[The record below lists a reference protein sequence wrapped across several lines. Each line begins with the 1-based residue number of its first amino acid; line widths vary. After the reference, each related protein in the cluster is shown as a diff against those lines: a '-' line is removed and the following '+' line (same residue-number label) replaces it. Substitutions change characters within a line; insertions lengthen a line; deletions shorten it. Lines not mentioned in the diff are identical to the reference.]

1 MEKNIN
7 LSTATDKEREA
18 YLLDH
23 WHIESLSFVAEFHYD
38 EVKQIGI
45 IDNVYSSNGKRILK
59 YPIIKDRPVRFKI
72 SKKLTSSWCSFNC
85 VIAPEK
91 IREATYNP
99 FALSIVALLPIRK
112 PDFIFT
118 STDGNANKPR
128 TKTTITN
135 RDDYSL
141 VNDLPIDDKDRTDIG
156 IVRWR
161 LNLRNFR
168 FIAQFKSIGNEY
180 EISDIRRSDF
190 SKLIMHNMEQLAPFC
205 AKIKRSIRNGYY
217 EFTWKLVNC
226 DFEKNEY
233 QFTVNEDFPI
243 VEVTPLAVVEKLHRN
258 IMGEGA
264 PSAQRTVRSIDT
276 LKTQLT
282 ASGKEI
288 FIYELLQNA
297 NDYPQEIDNIK
308 QPVDVEFHIT
318 DKYLIFMHTGA
329 VFSEKNI
336 AAICDINDKDK
347 TDNTD
352 TIGYKGIGFKTVFVD
367 NNYVYLSTGR
377 FHLRFDWDYSKNRV
391 STPWQLLPI
400 WTDISEVDNGV
411 LDIFKKTYTKFP
423 VQFALRPTN
432 PSTLRQSEQNFVKL
446 FKDVFANERVILFI
460 PYINSVKVFFH
471 DNFNQ
476 DITRVKCNDKWVVN
490 TYKDHIKEE
499 TRKAINKE
507 IDKQKENGTLKIPT
521 KYYNFKETSV
531 SFACEKNGVE
541 LRPVL
546 DALLY
551 CYLPAKKASW
561 GFKFLMN
568 TDMVPTGPRDD
579 IEMDLDVNREIAY
592 IAGKKFFEWILQLC
606 REQKY
611 KTDTI
616 YQLIP
621 DFEGCKNGVGK
632 NYVDLIERFEKGFE
646 EKLKNEEF
654 IPIGAGKFKKIS
666 EVILDETSITSSGV
680 IKDADFLS
688 YLPEDKYLP
697 MRILRTNKDFKSFLK
712 RYLTKFGF
720 ANNIWNK
727 TNLVQTITTEKIAS
741 WLKIQEN
748 NNLFLKFLLEKKWL
762 TDIGVYSIFLCADGN
777 LYSCSSIYHDKNI
790 FDKANYLKRFETL
803 IPHLTLQTVEFF
815 KDNEEWEEQ
824 TKGLFPALKS
834 KLFVLNVLLNA
845 SNRSNTITAL
855 KDKQTSLD
863 FYSFLAKYV
872 NLFKEDG
879 NKTKDESTIN
889 ILKELPFWG
898 FIHENKCDADVAF
911 DSFNKL
917 ILEFSTEA
925 LSFVEH
931 PWVNN
936 NWITFISKDYT
947 EEVITYLK
955 TFYGIKEY
963 SEKLV
968 VDTFIRPSYKNVS
981 NGWSSREERIS
992 PKHLEE
998 INSSIQNPSS
1008 NLDFFRFC
1016 FSKKELFGPKELCE
1030 YCLHV
1035 YNGANEEAY
1044 MDKSVNRFI
1053 DTGLFNVYSQKAWM
1067 EKEWL
1072 YKIDR
1077 AYFENLDEEQSKIC
1091 KKFLRECFDIS
1102 EMTDTIAC
1110 HLVIRNNLPAIIKKT
1125 SIPNPYE
1132 TKDEVLSYL
1141 NEYNQIVDDIVN
1153 LNVDFIKFIDS
1164 KLECF
1169 RDKETKV
1176 LPERFKDIVLN
1187 DGKNNIKVSSQ
1198 TYFPDTDLENI
1209 VNMSWFPSNIK
1220 IEIVNKSYGQLD
1232 LLTSLGVRTYTFAS
1246 FFDTVICTHPQTIGT
1261 FIKDFDKN
1269 KEFHAFIAS
1278 RVSSI
1283 APDKLSDLSKFPV
1296 FIIGSDSQ
1304 EDVSETGT
1312 KVVPATVSSS
1322 LSNHKILS
1330 STVTDL
1336 FKKNLVKASDL
1347 DIIHPDYQPDENFDS
1362 YWSKFGNV
1370 RFESSHFVEWLLS
1383 HKQTF
1388 STTISKSNENIGFW
1402 RWAKTNIAGNERIG
1416 ELKFLP
1422 VITLPLLSNSSDSNI
1437 VNAPQDTFKTLINTI
1452 YASNHYMPN
1461 EDIESF
1467 VRLNDENALF
1477 ISDKYL
1483 TDQETPETI
1492 ATWMEFWKK
1501 VGIKNDYLSIII
1513 NTIIPKLSLIKNDNL
1528 PNLFAQYEVD
1538 LRKQNANLPSTLSPM
1553 LVKTVDGVYRKLSS
1567 TVYIN
1572 TNTTEPFPYISI
1584 PNSVSFVGKDQNVSA
1599 LMLQIATAANATIVN
1614 TPLDWRKA
1622 KLKRYSELQTIKEKV
1637 DKSLS
1642 NEIIVVTDEEKN
1654 SVMSFDSIHFA
1665 LLKDLASIKANKN
1678 DSITDLETSISQLK
1692 LYSNAGVLTLP
1703 KALTAGSIYNPLCD
1717 YQMYG
1722 ITEGITYISDKYAD
1736 IENINSLID
1745 GTLRVRSGFSE
1756 NEIPLLEK
1764 YPKFARY
1771 FWDTFL
1777 AKNIAGYSNAQKTI
1791 LGYFRDRK
1799 FSTTACIPTEKS
1811 VMKPEDL
1818 YFGNDVDEF
1827 VDRLPNYKEKIPAV
1841 ADIVFE
1847 ENGQKVS
1854 LFSLLPFKS
1863 DKLTLQDCFDTLVC
1877 YNDQK
1882 RRPKLLSWIV
1892 SQFNKQDAKHIAIRD
1907 DYRNNPNAKWISG
1920 DNDTKR
1926 IEELYALD
1934 EPNGKLSFYFGSH
1947 PKVFNTNYFP
1957 KGEEY
1962 LKACECLGIR
1972 VIHDNTADMET
1983 VHVKSIEPD
1992 MTENSL
1998 KQYLQMAVLI
2008 LAGIESAPD
2017 WEPAYSA
2024 YFEEISK
2031 MKFVCCESIIL
2042 RYKNDNSISTD
2053 SKRFYHQSGTDTF
2066 MYVDSYKDPRLF
2078 TDFVGELMLC
2088 LKIKADKDIILNL
2101 LYDKKSALAEIEK
2114 RNQLKSDEKFMQFME
2129 AYDRG
2134 ISSRFKGK
2142 KADETPI
2149 ESKIEH
2155 KKIEVTDQVSDVP
2168 VEEKET
2174 PLDENINSSHGQSS
2188 ETELT
2193 KEKSQKEKVSA
2204 NEKATDEKQQETE
2217 SKQKD
2222 TELPQS
2228 NEQMTK
2234 SKPSY
2239 ERLDPN
2245 KYKRREMK
2253 VGTQNPQTMGINR
2266 IIGDDEKHQLSEIL
2280 GRAMEVDTIMNE
2292 NYIVRLRFYNEVV
2305 KKYGGAKM
2313 DIKEFVLNKHR
2324 ELESIGDKFIH
2335 RCSARGGTLYISP
2348 DIWKLLRQDKC
2359 VVCMYY
2365 GKYADD
2371 FIFIESQED
2380 LMQMIDQDAIVI
2392 QVTGND
2398 KKAIVS
2404 KVYDDEILSDLKTNG
2419 NVYTLIRTIKEEN
2432 SQLVY
2437 TSPDDIPANSYSDE
2451 DVDPDMF

>member
-1 MEKNIN
+1 MAKYIN
-7 LSTATDKEREA
+7 LNTATDEELVA
-18 YLLDH
+18 YLLDY
-23 WHIESLSFVAEFHYD
+23 WHIKSLKFEGDFKPSKSASSSVSGAFTNIKSAVSDRYISFYPPMIKGSQEVVFFVPKNKPLESGRYIFECELA
-38 EVKQIGI
+38 
-45 IDNVYSSNGKRILK
+45 
-59 YPIIKDRPVRFKI
+59 
-72 SKKLTSSWCSFNC
+72 TS
-85 VIAPEK
+85 A
-91 IREATYNP
+91 IRETKNNP
-99 FALSIVALLPIRK
+99 FLLKLKLNSIKPSVANNTTPNINKGISSRIYSRDEILVKKNLKLKDDFFIGRFHRN
-112 PDFIFT
+112 PD
-118 STDGNANKPR
+118 GQYA
-128 TKTTITN
+128 
-135 RDDYSL
+135 
-141 VNDLPIDDKDRTDIG
+141 
-156 IVRWR
+156 
-161 LNLRNFR
+161 
-168 FIAQFKSIGNEY
+168 
-180 EISDIRRSDF
+180 ISDIRRSDF
-190 SKLIMHNMEQLAPFC
+190 SKLILQDGEQIREILFKPSLL
-205 AKIKRSIRNGYY
+205 SILEDDCYY
-217 EFTWKLVNC
+217 EFTWILKSVNHE
-226 DFEKNEY
+226 DHKYNFTIDQKQSIKRITPKN
-233 QFTVNEDFPI
+233 VIDR
-243 VEVTPLAVVEKLHRN
+243 LH
-258 IMGEGA
+258 
-264 PSAQRTVRSIDT
+264 QSIIDSPAGSGDRDVKMIET
-276 LKTQLT
+276 LKSQLT

-297 NDYPQEIDNIK
+297 NDYPQKADGKIV
-308 QPVDVEFHIT
+308 PVKVEFHIMNE
-318 DKYLIFMHTGA
+318 YLVFMHSGA
-329 VFSEKNI
+329 EFNERNI
-336 AAICDINDKDK
+336 AAICNINDKEK
-347 TDNTD
+347 SDNPNA
-352 TIGYKGIGFKTVFVD
+352 IGYKGIGFKTVFVVS
-367 NNYVYLSTGR
+367 NNVYLSTGPYH
-377 FHLRFDWDYSKNRV
+377 FRFDESFTKDMVATAY
-391 STPWQLLPI
+391 QLLPI
-400 WTDISEVDNGV
+400 WTNPKVYGREVVDLFNS
-411 LDIFKKTYTKFP
+411 TKFMYN
-423 VQFALRPTN
+423 VQFALKPT
-432 PSTLRQSEQNFVKL
+432 TKDILRDSPQNFVKL
-446 FKDVFANERVILFI
+446 FSEVFENERVILFI
-460 PYINSVKVFFH
+460 PNIESVKVFFH
-471 DNFNQ
+471 DSQ
-476 DITRVKCNDKWVVN
+476 IPDISRRKNSENWVVN
-490 TYKDHIKEE
+490 SYVEPIQENL
-499 TRKAINKE
+499 RISINQE
-507 IDKQKENGTLKIPT
+507 IENQEKNGTMKIPT
-521 KYYNFKETSV
+521 KYKDFMKTQV
-531 SFACEKNGVE
+531 SFACAREGVMLKKVE
-541 LRPVL
+541 NST
-546 DALLY
+546 LY
-551 CYLPAKKASW
+551 CYLPAKDASW
-561 GFKFLMN
+561 GLDFLLN
-568 TDMVPTGPRDD
+568 TDMVPKGPRNDVEDD
-579 IEMDLDVNREIAY
+579 LEINKEIAN
-592 IAGKKFFEWILQLC
+592 IAGKKFFDWILDLC
-606 REQKY
+606 KSKLYRA
-611 KTDTI
+611 DTI
-616 YQLIP
+616 FSLIP
-621 DFEGCKNGVGK
+621 DFESCKIGRSVGHQ
-632 NYVDLIERFEKGFE
+632 NLITKFQSGFE
-646 EKLKNEEF
+646 GRLQFEAFVPNPNGTYSEISKTILDDTELSSFGIMSDEEF
-654 IPIGAGKFKKIS
+654 VLFTNIDGNLPIS
-666 EVILDETSITSSGV
+666 
-680 IKDADFLS
+680 
-688 YLPEDKYLP
+688 
-697 MRILRTNKDFKSFLK
+697 ILRKNTGFNTFLRRYLRQFGASANIYSKTDLKESVKQDSFSKWLQNQNNNNRFISFL
-712 RYLTKFGF
+712 
-720 ANNIWNK
+720 I
-727 TNLVQTITTEKIAS
+727 
-741 WLKIQEN
+741 
-748 NNLFLKFLLEKKWL
+748 EKKWL
-762 TDIGVYSIFLCADGN
+762 SDFSDACIFLASDGK
-777 LYSCSSIYHDKNI
+777 LHTAQGIYHDDEI
-790 FDKANYLKRFETL
+790 FNKLSYIKCFENH
-803 IPHLTLQTVEFF
+803 IPHFMDGTINYF
-815 KDNEEWEEQ
+815 KDNKGWDTQ
-824 TKGLFPALKS
+824 TRGIFTPLDCKS
-834 KLFVLNVLLNA
+834 FVLNVLLN
-845 SNRSNTITAL
+845 SGNRNNTVELL
-855 KDKQTSLD
+855 KLRNNSLE

-872 NLFKEDG
+872 NLYKDTS
-879 NKTKDESTIN
+879 KTIDTDTKN
-889 ILKELPFWG
+889 VLKSLPFFGFCHYKDVEDAEIAYDKFEG
-898 FIHENKCDADVAF
+898 FIFIRSD
-911 DSFNKL
+911 
-917 ILEFSTEA
+917 EA
-925 LSFVEH
+925 IAFVER

-936 NWITFISKDYT
+936 NWITFISKEYT

-955 TFYGIKEY
+955 TFYGIREY

-981 NGWSSREERIS
+981 NGWSFREERIS
-992 PKHLEE
+992 PKYLEE

-1016 FSKKELFGPKELCE
+1016 FSKKEQFGPKELCE

-1053 DTGLFNVYSQKAWM
+1053 DTGLFNVYSQKAWV

-1132 TKDEVLSYL
+1132 TKDEVSSYL
-1141 NEYNQIVDDIVN
+1141 NEYNQIIDDIVN

-1232 LLTSLGVRTYTFAS
+1232 LLTFLGVKTYTFAS

-1269 KEFHAFIAS
+1269 KGFHAFIAS

-1336 FKKNLVKASDL
+1336 FKKNLVNASDL
-1347 DIIHPDYQPDENFDS
+1347 DIIHPDYQPDENFDT

-1452 YASNHYMPN
+1452 YASNHYMSN

-1528 PNLFAQYEVD
+1528 PNLFAQYEAD

-1584 PNSVSFVGKDQNVSA
+1584 PNSVSFVGKEQNVSA

-1637 DKSLS
+1637 DNSLS
-1642 NEIIVVTDEEKN
+1642 NASIVVTDEEKD
-1654 SVMSFDSIHFA
+1654 SIMSFDSIHFA

-1692 LYSNAGVLTLP
+1692 LYSNIGVLTLP
-1703 KALTAGSIYNPLCD
+1703 KTLTAGSVYNPLCD

-1791 LGYFRDRK
+1791 LGYFRGGK
-1799 FSTTACIPTEKS
+1799 FSTVACIPTETS
-1811 VMKPEDL
+1811 VLKPGDL
-1818 YFGNDVDEF
+1818 YYGNDVDEF
-1827 VDRLPNYKEKIPAV
+1827 VDRLPNYKEKIPSV

-1863 DKLTLQDCFDTLVC
+1863 DKLTLQDCFDALVC

-1907 DYRNNPNAKWISG
+1907 DYRNSPNAKWISG

-1947 PKVFNTNYFP
+1947 SKVFNTNYFP

-1992 MTENSL
+1992 MTEDSL

-2017 WEPAYSA
+2017 WEPAYNA

-2129 AYDRG
+2129 VYDRG

-2155 KKIEVTDQVSDVP
+2155 KKIEVTDQVSEVP

-2174 PLDENINSSHGQSS
+2174 PLDENINISHEQSS

-2204 NEKATDEKQQETE
+2204 NEKATDGKQQETG
-2217 SKQKD
+2217 SKQKE
-2222 TELPQS
+2222 TEPSQP
-2228 NEQMTK
+2228 NEQTTK

-2305 KKYGGAKM
+2305 KKYGGAIM

-2324 ELESIGDKFIH
+2324 ELESIGNKFIH

-2348 DIWKLLRQDKC
+2348 EIWNLLAQDEC

-2371 FIFIESQED
+2371 FIFIESQKE

-2398 KKAIVS
+2398 KKDIVN
-2404 KVYDDEILSDLKTNG
+2404 KVYDDDVLSVLKTNG
-2419 NVYTLIRTIKEEN
+2419 NIYTLIRTIKEDN

-2437 TSPDDIPANSYSDE
+2437 TSPDDIPVNSYSDE